1 MTGPVSFGVV
11 ANLYE
16 PDDPQDE
23 GERTEHESEDRDE
36 PEHAEV
42 VGGQRRAVAVRD
54 DRGEPVARRPLP
66 AGAFGR
72 QVVVVG
78 GLVVGPPVSAA
89 IGGLHNSPLIGWR
102 LYSGSGMGR
111 PCGPGRSLCGSRPSP
126 RKTVAATSPD
136 VTGRLF
142 GA

>member
-54 DRGEPVARRPLP
+54 DRGEPVARGPLP
-66 AGAFGR
+66 AGALRR
-72 QVVVVG
+72 QVVGGG
-78 GLVVGPPVSAA
+78 GLAVAPAV
-89 IGGLHNSPLIGWR
+89 
-102 LYSGSGMGR
+102 
-111 PCGPGRSLCGSRPSP
+111 SRPTGAL
-126 RKTVAATSPD
+126 RTSCLMLSW
-136 VTGRLF
+136 T
-142 GA
+142 